1 MTRRSLRE
9 RAPARRA
16 WVLAVSVTVA
26 GGVAA
31 AAFVG
36 CSLAAEVPAGTL
48 TVRVAP
54 VVADLGVGGTLKFF
68 GAVQDSRASSSVK
81 WIADPGGGTIDADG
95 NYTAP
100 ATPGVYRVTAVA
112 AADEASRASATVR
125 VVEYPAGATY
135 ALPAERTTAWKPGV
149 TLNGGIP
156 DRTTVC
162 ATLDAATF
170 GNGSQ
175 NATSAIQAAIDACPD
190 GQVVSLS
197 AGTFLVNDLVL
208 VHKGITL
215 RGAGA
220 DATTLYK
227 SNGAKPLQDR
237 ADDAQPIVIVG
248 PSRWPKTDDAASQ
261 DLAADGDKGAFTVT
275 VANGSVFKAGGL
287 ALLDELS
294 GAGWQLD
301 PLGRGKIWAPP
312 DWRLAWQFH
321 LPGQSFDD
329 PLTAGSTTGGGAASW
344 FCRPDRPTAEMKEV
358 ASVDGNAVTF
368 TTPLHIAYRKGHKA
382 QLTPLRGAS
391 NEPVRMAG
399 VERLKAVGGS
409 DGAIRFES
417 AAYSWARNVEVTQ
430 WLGEGFSAT
439 RSFRVEIRD
448 SWVHDGVWSEPGGAG
463 YALSLSVGSAELLF
477 ENNISMMANKVMVAR
492 CAGAGSVVG
501 YNYVDDGFIMLTEGW
516 IEAGLNASHMVGPHH
531 VLFEGNDGFNFE
543 SDKTHGSSSYHTV
556 FRNALR
562 CWRRPFVNPRTGHT
576 VDDAASSNGPKRCI
590 GSCAY
595 SYWMSF
601 VGNVLGTKDQMSGF
615 TYDSIGSRSM
625 TRNSVWLL
633 GWDEVAPYAYD
644 PAVAAT
650 AIRDGNWDWLQAK
663 QSWHNAPPLPL
674 PDSLYLPGKPAFFG
688 ASPWPWVDPATGTLK
703 TLPARARYDAGTPN
717 AVSY

>member
-1 MTRRSLRE
+1 MTRSGRVRALAARAWPLALAAALAGAVAAVAFAGCSFAAE
-9 RAPARRA
+9 APAG
-16 WVLAVSVTVA
+16 S
-26 GGVAA
+26 
-31 AAFVG
+31 
-36 CSLAAEVPAGTL
+36 L

-68 GAVQDSRASSSVK
+68 GAVQSARASAAVK
-81 WIADPGGGTIDADG
+81 WSVDAGGGTVDADG

-100 ATPGVYRVTAVA
+100 ATPGVYRVSAVA
-112 AADEASRASATVR
+112 VADGVSRASATVR
-125 VVEYPAGATY
+125 VVEYPASATY

-156 DRTTVC
+156 ERTNVC
-162 ATLDAATF
+162 ATLDAAKF
-170 GNGSQ
+170 GNGAR
-175 NATSAIQAAIDACPD
+175 NASSAIQAAIDACPD

-220 DATTLYK
+220 DLTTLTK

-237 ADDAQPIVIVG
+237 ADDAQPIVVVG

-261 DLAADGDKGAFTVT
+261 DLQADGDKASFTVT
-275 VANGSVFKAGGL
+275 VANGSVFSAGGL

-301 PLGRGKIWAPP
+301 PLGRGQIWAPP
-312 DWRLAWQFH
+312 DWRLVWQLH

-344 FCRPDRPTAEMKEV
+344 FCRPDRPTAEVKEV
-358 ASVDGNAVTF
+358 ASVDGNTVTF
-368 TTPLHIAYRKGHKA
+368 TTPLHISYRKGHRA
-382 QLTPLRGAS
+382 QLTPLRGAQS
-391 NEPVRMAG
+391 EPVRNAG

-430 WLGEGFSAT
+430 WLGEGFSVA

-448 SWVHDGVWSEPGGAG
+448 SWVHDGAWSQPGGAG
-463 YALSLSVGSAELLF
+463 YALSLSAGSAEVLF

-492 CAGAGSVVG
+492 CAGAGSVIG
-501 YNYVDDGFIMLTEGW
+501 YNYVDDGFIVLTEGW

-531 VLFEGNDGFNFE
+531 VLFEGNDGFNFD

-576 VDDAASSNGPKRCI
+576 VDDGASSNGPKRCI
-590 GSCAY
+590 GSCGY

-601 VGNVLGTKDQMSGF
+601 VGNVLGTKDRMSGF

-625 TRNSVWLL
+625 TRNAIWLL

-650 AIRDGNWDWLQAK
+650 AIRDGNWDWLQAR

-674 PDSLYLPGKPAFFG
+674 PDSLYLPGKPTFFG
-688 ASPWPWVDPATGTLK
+688 ANPWPWVDPATGTLR
-703 TLPARARYDAGTPN
+703 TLPARARHDAGTPN
-717 AVSY
+717 VVP